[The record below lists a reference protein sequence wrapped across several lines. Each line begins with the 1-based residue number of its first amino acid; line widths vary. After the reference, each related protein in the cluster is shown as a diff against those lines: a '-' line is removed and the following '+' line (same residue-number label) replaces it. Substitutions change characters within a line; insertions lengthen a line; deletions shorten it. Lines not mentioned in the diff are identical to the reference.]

1 MGGDKLKKRGFF
13 ILKILITVVS
23 FIVLVVAKSNID
35 WSNLQNTYI
44 DFSLVK
50 EIVYDLAV
58 GVFSAMILV
67 WFIDEISNRIQEHQ
81 SQEKEKASIKR
92 FDKVLQ
98 RYIDQYITLFYCVAT
113 PLQDRKFDN
122 VEMPEQFTLKDM
134 CDLHQTS
141 TLIQEKFSSGSV
153 EPFLQIELD
162 LRKEFISLVERN
174 EFEYYPQFADIFLSY
189 IQISLHYDSRSAIL
203 DAPNRTIGN
212 KKLTDFIHDL
222 LENNAD
228 DYYQKMLNGEN
239 ISANLAHP
247 YIFLYEM
254 MKEERKLI
262 LQYQDEI
269 KKLV

>member
-1 MGGDKLKKRGFF
+1 MKKRDFF
-13 ILKILITVVS
+13 IMKILITVVS

-35 WSNLQNTYI
+35 WSNLQNNYI
-44 DFSLVK
+44 ECSLVK

-113 PLQDRKFDN
+113 PLLDRKFDN
-122 VEMPEQFTLKDM
+122 VEMPEHFTLKDM

-153 EPFLQIELD
+153 ESFLQIELD
-162 LRKEFISLVERN
+162 LRKEFISLIERN
-174 EFEYYPQFADIFLSY
+174 EFEHYPQFADIFLNY

-203 DAPNRTIGN
+203 DAPNSTIGN

-239 ISANLAHP
+239 IGANLAHP